1 MARVECNLIVNAAR
15 HISVIEVA
23 NGARGTKDDPNTTIW
38 PSYVKSAYKSTRKRQ
53 KQHRE
58 K

>member
-1 MARVECNLIVNAAR
+1 MARVECNLTVNATR

-23 NGARGTKDDPNTTIW
+23 NGARGTKDGPNTTIW

-53 KQHRE
+53 K
-58 K
+58 